1 MESSSVT
8 ANAAIC
14 FMWVT
19 TNRSRTSNSRKE
31 SDLHNLDTLSVLLA
45 DRQRERETAAASQ
58 RLAIHVPARRR
69 AAGTL
74 RRLADR
80 IDTPHVAAPQPG
92 LGTGRGN

>member
-1 MESSSVT
+1 MHTPE
-8 ANAAIC
+8 
-14 FMWVT
+14 
-19 TNRSRTSNSRKE
+19 
-31 SDLHNLDTLSVLLA
+31 TLSVLVA

-80 IDTPHVAAPQPG
+80 IDSPRVAAPKPG
-92 LGTGRGN
+92 LGTGRGC